1 MKAKTFEDQYNV
13 IDFNLYLDNIE
24 DEKETISVV
33 DFVLE
38 SDDIDFIKNEFNN
51 IFMIEGDKLSYLFS
65 GYELTECYKVG
76 DGLIRVIC
84 VK

>member
-1 MKAKTFEDQYNV
+1 M
-13 IDFNLYLDNIE
+13 DNIE